1 MIELDLFYKSP
12 ISFIF
17 QYRTFNQIMQDFRFK
32 LDTDLELLDEEI
44 TSECILFTMSSSYKT
59 N

>member
-12 ISFIF
+12 ISVIF
-17 QYRTFNQIMQDFRFK
+17 QYRTFNQIMQDLRFK

-44 TSECILFTMSSSYKT
+44 TSEYSIYNVK
-59 N
+59 